1 MNTKLT
7 YHLQQATKQHLNRV
21 LVAALCVFG
30 SFAFSVQSVS
40 AQEMPSIGDLTKDAS
55 SNYLVAPAPAVGL
68 KQATAIAR
76 DHTGGRVLSANKKQR
91 SGQVVYRVRMLVDGE
106 RVVTVVVDAEGKV
119 RQRR

>member
-1 MNTKLT
+1 M
-7 YHLQQATKQHLNRV
+7 QATKRRLSTV
-21 LVAALCVFG
+21 FVAMCFMG
-30 SFAFSVQSVS
+30 SLLLSIQEVS
-40 AQEMPSIGDLTKDAS
+40 AQEMPSIKDLTQDAS
-55 SNYLVAPAPAVGL
+55 NSYLVSSAPAVGL

-76 DHTGGRVLSANKKQR
+76 EHTGGRVLSANKKQR